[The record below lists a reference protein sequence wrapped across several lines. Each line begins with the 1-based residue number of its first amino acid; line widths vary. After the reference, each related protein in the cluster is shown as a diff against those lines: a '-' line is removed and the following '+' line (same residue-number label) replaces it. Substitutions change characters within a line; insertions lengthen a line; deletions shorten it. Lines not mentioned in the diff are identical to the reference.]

1 MLEVVSEVELLEL
14 LVVEELID
22 VVPEVDELFVVVAV
36 VVVVVVII
44 WSMPIF
50 CDAKSKSHHY
60 LCRSPLHINRA
71 YILKKVQ
78 SYQICLPVT
87 AFQLQ
92 PSLVQQ
98 NFLPITLLSLFTRI
112 GSFSFVVHDITPL
125 CKKCKFANL
134 FLFTKYDSNV
144 ISTT

>member
-50 CDAKSKSHHY
+50 CDAKRKSHHCSCCSH
-60 LCRSPLHINRA
+60 L
-71 YILKKVQ
+71 YIIIK
-78 SYQICLPVT
+78 
-87 AFQLQ
+87 
-92 PSLVQQ
+92 
-98 NFLPITLLSLFTRI
+98 
-112 GSFSFVVHDITPL
+112 
-125 CKKCKFANL
+125 
-134 FLFTKYDSNV
+134 
-144 ISTT
+144 

>member
-50 CDAKSKSHHY
+50 CDAKSKSHHCSCCSH
-60 LCRSPLHINRA
+60 L
-71 YILKKVQ
+71 YI
-78 SYQICLPVT
+78 Y
-87 AFQLQ
+87 
-92 PSLVQQ
+92 
-98 NFLPITLLSLFTRI
+98 ITL
-112 GSFSFVVHDITPL
+112 
-125 CKKCKFANL
+125 
-134 FLFTKYDSNV
+134 
-144 ISTT
+144 

>member
-60 LCRSPLHINRA
+60 SCLSRLNRA
-71 YILKKVQ
+71 YILKKVR

-125 CKKCKFANL
+125 CKKYKFANL
-134 FLFTKYDSNV
+134 FLFTKYDSRC
-144 ISTT
+144 